1 MGNSLLATD
10 GYKFSMA
17 EAGWP
22 LRRETFYY
30 SHRKGG
36 QQVVPLDLESYVR
49 ALLPTP
55 TEDDYVYL
63 ARNSYEMG
71 AGFKAAIQ
79 RHERLVIR
87 AMPKGARFYPREPV
101 FTLTGPS
108 ALVSWLEP
116 LLLQLNFRIQV
127 ATHALADRE
136 ALAKA
141 LAVVSCEEEKRIALE
156 TLDAVEVKP
165 VPMTVDAEGYHAR
178 VVAVV
183 RELVEAVQDPSRI
196 FEVGLRAAT
205 CLEQHELA
213 LQACKEAGV
222 MRTSNVLG
230 AQKLGMIPVGTMG
243 HEHVQRYGSD
253 EAAFRAIRERRPERS
268 SYLLDTY
275 DTLTSGLPT
284 AFRLIH
290 ESPNAGDSI
299 RFDSGDKKKQYV
311 HAVSRAKEEG
321 IKPVLIL
328 EDGLDAQATREFEA
342 LRSQYGW
349 EPSKQFYG
357 YGGFIVARTM
367 ANPYTRDR
375 VAAVY
380 KLAKTGHVPTM
391 KFGNEL
397 AEGKQSIPGV
407 PVVFRRRSGSGP
419 IGLIGQEG
427 EPVPEGYELLSGA
440 TPEVAAALPPAGAEE
455 QRVAYTPATQKLVDE
470 LREQHFPKAKAAAH
484 PA

>member
-1 MGNSLLATD
+1 MGSSLLATD

-36 QQVVPLDLESYVR
+36 QQVVPLDIESYVR
-49 ALLPTP
+49 GLLPEP
-55 TEDDYVYL
+55 TESDYSYL

-79 RHERLVIR
+79 QKEKLVIR
-87 AMPKGARFYPREPV
+87 ALPKGARFYAREPV

-116 LLLQLNFRIQV
+116 LVLQLNFRIQV
-127 ATHALADRE
+127 ATQALADRE

-141 LAVVSCEEEKRIALE
+141 VAVLSCEEEKRIVLE
-156 TLDAVEVKP
+156 TLDAVGVKP
-165 VPMTVDAEGYHAR
+165 VPMKVDPEGYYARVLAVVHDLVDA
-178 VVAVV
+178 VK
-183 RELVEAVQDPSRI
+183 DPSRI

-205 CLEQHELA
+205 CLEQHEIA
-213 LQACKEAGV
+213 LRACKDAGV
-222 MRTSNVLG
+222 MRTSNVYG
-230 AQKLGMIPVGTMG
+230 ARKLGMIPVGTMG
-243 HEHVQRYGSD
+243 HEHVQRYGED

-275 DTLTSGLPT
+275 DTLTSGLPK
-284 AFRLIH
+284 AFRIIH
-290 ESPNAGDSI
+290 EAPDAGDSI
-299 RFDSGDKKKQYV
+299 RFDSGDKKKQYTQ
-311 HAVSRAKEEG
+311 AVSRAQAEG

-342 LRSQYGW
+342 MRVEYGW

-367 ANPYTRDR
+367 ACPFTRDR

-380 KLAKTGHVPTM
+380 KLSRTGHVPTM

-407 PVVFRRRSGSGP
+407 PVVFRRRSGAGP

-440 TPEVAAALPPAGAEE
+440 TPETASAIPSAGAEE
-455 QRVAYTPATQKLVDE
+455 QRVVYTPTTQKLVEE
-470 LREQHFPKAKAAAH
+470 LLHRHFPRGRAQQS
-484 PA
+484 

>member
-1 MGNSLLATD
+1 MGSSLLATD

-22 LRRETFYY
+22 LRGETFYY

-36 QQVVPLDLESYVR
+36 RQVVPLDLEPYVR
-49 ALLPTP
+49 GLLPEP
-55 TEDDYVYL
+55 TQGDYDYL

-79 RHERLVIR
+79 RKDRLVIR
-87 AMPKGARFYPREPV
+87 ALPRGARFHAREPV

-127 ATHALADRE
+127 ATQALVDQE
-136 ALAKA
+136 ALARA

-156 TLDAVEVKP
+156 TLDAVGVRP
-165 VPMTVDAEGYHAR
+165 VPMAVDAEGYHAR

-183 RELVEAVQDPSRI
+183 RELVDAVKDPSRI

-213 LQACKEAGV
+213 LRACKEAGV
-222 MRTSNVLG
+222 MRTSNVYL
-230 AQKLGMIPVGTMG
+230 ARKLGMIPVGTMG

-275 DTLTSGLPT
+275 DTLTSGLPM

-290 ESPNAGDSI
+290 EEPEAGDSI
-299 RFDSGDKKKQYV
+299 RFDSGDKKRQYV
-311 HAVSRAKEEG
+311 HAVQRAKEEG
-321 IKPVLIL
+321 LKPVLIL
-328 EDGLDAQATREFEA
+328 EDGLDAQATREFEE
-342 LRSQYGW
+342 LRTRYGW

-367 ANPYTRDR
+367 VSPYTRDR

-380 KLAKTGHVPTM
+380 KLSRTGHVPTM

-407 PVVFRRRSGSGP
+407 PVVFRRRSGTGP

-427 EPVPEGYELLSGA
+427 EPVPEDYELLSGA
-440 TPEVAAALPPAGAEE
+440 TPEAASALPEAGPED
-455 QRVAYTPATQKLVDE
+455 QRVAYTQATQALVEE
-470 LREQHFPKAKAAAH
+470 LRHRHFPRGAAH
-484 PA
+484 PS

>member
-1 MGNSLLATD
+1 MGSSLLATD

-36 QQVVPLDLESYVR
+36 QQVVPLDLEAYVR
-49 ALLPTP
+49 GLLPEP
-55 TEDDYVYL
+55 AESDYAYL
-63 ARNSYEMG
+63 ARSSYEMG

-79 RHERLVIR
+79 RKDKIVIR
-87 AMPKGARFYPREPV
+87 ALPKGARFYSREPV
-101 FTLTGPS
+101 FTVTGTS

-116 LLLQLNFRIQV
+116 LLLQLNFRIQI
-127 ATHALADRE
+127 ATQALADRE

-141 LAVVSCEEEKRIALE
+141 LAVLSCEEEKRIALE
-156 TLDAVEVKP
+156 TLDAVGVKP
-165 VPMTVDAEGYHAR
+165 VPITVDAEGYHAR

-205 CLEQHELA
+205 CMEQHEIA
-213 LQACKEAGV
+213 LRACKEAGV
-222 MRTSNVLG
+222 MRTSNVYL

-275 DTLTSGLPT
+275 DTVTSGLPT
-284 AFRLIH
+284 AFRLVH
-290 ESPNAGDSI
+290 EEPGAGDSI

-311 HAVSRAKEEG
+311 LAVSRAKEEG

-342 LRSQYGW
+342 LRTQYGW
-349 EPSKQFYG
+349 ESSKQFYG

-367 ANPYTRDR
+367 ASPYTRDR

-380 KLAKTGHVPTM
+380 KLSRTGHVPTM

-407 PVVFRRRSGSGP
+407 PVVFRRKSGSGP

-440 TPEVAAALPPAGAEE
+440 APETAAAIPAPTEGEY
-455 QRVAYTPATQKLVDE
+455 RVAYTPATQALVDE
-470 LREQHFPKAKAAAH
+470 LRQRHFPRASA
-484 PA
+484 PQS

>member
-1 MGNSLLATD
+1 MGSSLLATD

-36 QQVVPLDLESYVR
+36 QQVVPLDLDSYVR
-49 ALLPTP
+49 GLLPEP
-55 TEDDYVYL
+55 AESDYAYL

-79 RHERLVIR
+79 RKDKIVIR
-87 AMPKGARFYPREPV
+87 ALPKGARFYSREPV
-101 FTLTGPS
+101 FTVTGTS

-116 LLLQLNFRIQV
+116 LLLQLNFRIQI
-127 ATHALADRE
+127 ATQALADRE

-141 LAVVSCEEEKRIALE
+141 LAVLSCEEEKRIALE
-156 TLDAVEVKP
+156 TLDAVGVKP
-165 VPMTVDAEGYHAR
+165 VPITVDAEGYHAR

-205 CLEQHELA
+205 CLEQHEIA
-213 LQACKEAGV
+213 LRACKEAGV
-222 MRTSNVLG
+222 MRTSNVYL

-275 DTLTSGLPT
+275 DTVTSGLPT
-284 AFRLIH
+284 AFRLVH
-290 ESPNAGDSI
+290 EEPGAGDSI

-311 HAVSRAKEEG
+311 LAVSRAKEEG

-342 LRSQYGW
+342 LRTQYGW
-349 EPSKQFYG
+349 ESSKQFYG

-367 ANPYTRDR
+367 ASPYTRDR

-380 KLAKTGHVPTM
+380 KLSRTGHVPTM

-407 PVVFRRRSGSGP
+407 PVVFRRKSGSGP

-440 TPEVAAALPPAGAEE
+440 TPETAAAIPAPTEGEY
-455 QRVAYTPATQKLVDE
+455 RVAYTPATQALVDE
-470 LREQHFPKAKAAAH
+470 LRNRHFPQG
-484 PA
+484 PAPRS